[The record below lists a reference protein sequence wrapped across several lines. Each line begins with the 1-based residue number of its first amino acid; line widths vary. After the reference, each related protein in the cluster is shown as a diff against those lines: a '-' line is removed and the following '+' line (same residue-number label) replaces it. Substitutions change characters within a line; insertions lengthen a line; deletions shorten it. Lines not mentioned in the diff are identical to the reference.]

1 VFTVSYSLALSL
13 YLIIY
18 TYKYSRFMPHTE
30 KRVDFTL
37 LTAAWSGVE
46 WSGVRRKRTMGD
58 EVMRGEASAAPAH
71 L

>member
-1 VFTVSYSLALSL
+1 
-13 YLIIY
+13 
-18 TYKYSRFMPHTE
+18 MPHTE

-37 LTAAWSGVE
+37 LTAAYVEWSGVE
-46 WSGVRRKRTMGD
+46 WSGVRRERTMGD